1 VAVAPPSRSARAAVL
16 ASSVQRSKP
25 TPYPSKARSALIRRA
40 IVVALVIVAL
50 ALITISFR
58 SPTAGA
64 LHDIQGA
71 GSTALRPFQ
80 IAATRIAQPFRDA
93 YNYVD
98 GLANAR
104 ADNKRLKRENEA
116 LRERDLHT
124 AAQAAQLPGVL
135 RVLHFVQGSRFPS
148 GYDAVNTAVISPSGG
163 PFAHSLAIEAGSS
176 HGVRFDSPVV
186 NGIGLVG
193 IVSSVFSHTA
203 KVTLLTDP
211 DTFVYALDLRTGVR
225 GVVHTGPGGTLIL
238 DQVGKQFKVKAG
250 DELVTAGT
258 RSARYPDLYP
268 YGIPIGRVSSVN
280 ASDTATFLQVQ
291 VEPYANLGSLDAVAV
306 LVPKKQHR

>member
-1 VAVAPPSRSARAAVL
+1 MAPPSRSARAAVL

-40 IVVALVIVAL
+40 IIVALVIVAL

-93 YNYVD
+93 YDYVD
-98 GLANAR
+98 SLANAR
-104 ADNKRLKRENEA
+104 SENKRLKAENQA
-116 LRERDLHT
+116 LRAKDLHR
-124 AAQAAQLPGVL
+124 AAQAAQLPSVL
-135 RVLHFVQGSRFPS
+135 QLLHFVEGQAFPS
-148 GYDAVNTAVISPSGG
+148 GFDDVNTAVISPSGG
-163 PFAHSLAIEAGSS
+163 PFAHSIAVEAGSAN
-176 HGVRFDSPVV
+176 GVRLDSPVV
-186 NGIGLVG
+186 SGVGLVG
-193 IVSSVFSHTA
+193 IVSSVFPHTA

-211 DTFVYALDLRTGVR
+211 DTFVYALDLKTGVR

-238 DQVGKQFKVKAG
+238 DQVGKQNKVKAG
-250 DELVTAGT
+250 DRLVTAGT
-258 RSARYPDLYP
+258 RSAKYPDLYP
-268 YGIPIGRVSSVN
+268 YGIPIGTVSSVN
-280 ASDTATFLQVQ
+280 ATDTAMFLQVQ
-291 VEPYANLGSLDAVAV
+291 VQPYANLGSLDAVGV